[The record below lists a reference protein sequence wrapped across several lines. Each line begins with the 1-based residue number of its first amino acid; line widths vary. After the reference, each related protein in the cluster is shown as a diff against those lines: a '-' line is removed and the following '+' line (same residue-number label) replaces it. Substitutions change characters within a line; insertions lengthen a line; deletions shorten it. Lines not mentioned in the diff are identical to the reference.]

1 MTAIFWKELADHL
14 GRKRFILTFTLIV
27 FGVLWGLFILLREV
41 DGTGSSTSEFL
52 FLRLFTSSSGVLP
65 PVLFYLG
72 FFGPLIGIALGFD
85 AINSERTQ
93 GTLAKLLAQ
102 PIHRDAVF
110 NGKFLA
116 GLTTLVIVLV
126 GIVLSIIGL
135 GMFVLGYAPQSEEVV
150 RLLGF
155 GIVTT
160 VYLAFW
166 LAMAMTCSIFFR
178 NAVTSAL
185 VALGIWL
192 LATFLIPLLIAPA
205 FAEFAVPDI
214 GESVQQVSRANWE
227 LWFSRVSPSQLF
239 GEAAQILLNPLA
251 RFTGVLNANR
261 EAQQLWVEA
270 TPISAG
276 QSLLLVWPHIV
287 VVFSVVAA
295 LVGASYTKFMREE
308 IRS

>member
-14 GRKRFILTFTLIV
+14 GRRRFILTLSLIV
-27 FGVLWGLFILLREV
+27 FGVLWGLFILLQEI
-41 DGTGSSTSEFL
+41 DGSAVSTDEFL
-52 FLRLFTSSSGVLP
+52 FLRIFTSSSGVLP

-116 GLTTLVIVLV
+116 GLTTLVIVLAA
-126 GIVLSIIGL
+126 IALSIVGL
-135 GMFVLGYAPQSEEVV
+135 GMSVMGYAPHGEEII

-155 GIVTT
+155 FVVAA

-166 LAMAMTCSIFFR
+166 LAMAMACSIFFR

-185 VALGIWL
+185 VALGVWL
-192 LATFLIPLLIAPA
+192 LATFLIALLIAPA
-205 FAEFAVPDI
+205 LAEFAVPDVT
-214 GESVQQVSRANWE
+214 EVAQQISRANWQ
-227 LWFSRVSPSQLF
+227 LWLARISPSQLF
-239 GEAAQILLNPLA
+239 NEASQILLNPDA
-251 RFTGVLNANR
+251 RFTGVLSVERA
-261 EAQQLWVEA
+261 AQLARLEA
-270 TPISAG
+270 TPISSA
-276 QSLLLVWPHIV
+276 QSLQLVWPHII
-287 VVFSVVAA
+287 VVFSLVASLIVV
-295 LVGASYTKFMREE
+295 SYTKFLREE

>member
-1 MTAIFWKELADHL
+1 MNAIFWKELGDHL
-14 GRKRFILTFTLIV
+14 GRRRFILTLALIV

-41 DGTGSSTSEFL
+41 NGSGSSTGEFL

-102 PIHRDAVF
+102 PIHRDDVF

-126 GIVLSIIGL
+126 AIVLSIIGL
-135 GMFVLGYAPQSEEVV
+135 GMFVMGFAPQGEEVV

-155 GIVTT
+155 GLVTT

-185 VALGIWL
+185 VSLGLWL
-192 LATFLIPLLIAPA
+192 MATFLIALLIAPA
-205 FAEFAVPDI
+205 LAEIAVPDI
-214 GESVQQVSRANWE
+214 KEVADQLSRENWR
-227 LWFSRVSPSQLF
+227 LWIARSSPSQLF
-239 GEAAQILLNPLA
+239 SEAAQILLNPDA
-251 RFTGVLNANR
+251 RFTGVLSVERA
-261 EAQQLWVEA
+261 AQLQRLQA

-276 QSLLLVWPHIV
+276 QSLQLVWPHII
-287 VVFSVVAA
+287 VVFSMVAA
-295 LVGASYTKFMREE
+295 LVAASYTKFLREE